1 MIPSS
6 RARTASAVVGALLLG
21 VLGSDVAG
29 LPGCKDGCK
38 TATATA
44 AAPLPP
50 APPKPPVVGVSPFNQ
65 ADGINP
71 LTPVTA
77 DVLDGTISSAS
88 LVDDWG
94 NEVPGTVSPDHRS
107 WHPTDRLNF
116 ARTYS
121 MTVNSKGDSGAPLTR
136 TSTFSTLVPN
146 NYVHPYLEVQ
156 GGFAIHEDQRYG
168 IGTVIAAHFDEPVA
182 DKALAEKHMIVKT
195 EPAVAGN
202 WFWVNDQVAHWRP
215 EHYYAPGTKVD
226 VALNMFGLKLGDG
239 LYGQADAK
247 ASFSIGDAHVAVAN
261 DITKQ
266 VSVFDNGRLV
276 RTMPTS
282 MGRGGTA
289 VVAGKTFSWWT
300 PPGVYTV
307 IDKGETVTMDS
318 ATYGLPQNS
327 VWGYKLKIPY
337 ATRISLD
344 GIYMHQLDE
353 TVWAQGNTNT
363 SHGCLNLNA
372 ENAKWFFEFAQP
384 GDVIEVRFTGGP
396 PLQLMQNGDWTVP
409 WADWVKGS
417 ALTPKAPPPPPPPAS
432 PDPAAMPAP
441 GN

>member
-1 MIPSS
+1 MPSS

-29 LPGCKDGCK
+29 LPGCRDGCK

-50 APPKPPVVGVSPFNQ
+50 APPKPPVVGVSPFNN
-65 ADGINP
+65 DEGVNP
-71 LTPVTA
+71 LAPVA
-77 DVLDGTISSAS
+77 VDVLDGTISSVS

-94 NEVPGTVSPDHRS
+94 NELPGTLSPDRRS
-107 WHPTDRLNF
+107 WHPADRLNF
-116 ARTYS
+116 ARSYS
-121 MTVNSKGDSGAPLTR
+121 MTVNSKGASGVPLTR
-136 TSTFSTLVPN
+136 TSSFSTLVPN
-146 NYVHPYLEVQ
+146 NYAHPYLEVA
-156 GGFAIHEDQRYG
+156 GGLAIHEEQRYG
-168 IGTVIAAHFDEPVA
+168 IGTVITAHFDEPIA
-182 DKALAEKHMIVKT
+182 DKALAEKHMVVKT
-195 EPAVAGN
+195 EPPVAGS

-215 EHYYAPGTKVD
+215 QHYYTPGTRVSVD
-226 VALNMFGLKLGDG
+226 VKLFGLKLGEG

-247 ASFSIGDAHVAVAN
+247 ANFTIGDAHVAVAN

-266 VSVFDNGRLV
+266 ISVFNNGRLV

-289 VVAGKTFSWWT
+289 FVAGQTFSWWT

-318 ATYGLPQNS
+318 ASYGLPNNS
-327 VWGYKLKIPY
+327 AWGYKLKIPY

-353 TVWAQGNTNT
+353 TVWAQGNTNL
-363 SHGCLNLNA
+363 SHGCLNLNG
-372 ENAKWFFEFAQP
+372 ENAKWFFDFAQP
-384 GDVIEVRFTGGP
+384 GDVVEVRFTGGP
-396 PLQLMQNGDWTVP
+396 PLTLAQNGDWTIP
-409 WADWVKGS
+409 WEDWVKGS
-417 ALTPKAPPPPPPPAS
+417 ALTPKAPPPPAS
-432 PDPAAMPAP
+432 PAPAALSAS